1 MGDRTYN
8 LSNQEDRRVSST
20 GGAGQRKRD
29 KLLVFLDWL
38 RSFLIVMLLGIL
50 ITVFVVQRS
59 IIQGPSMEPTLND
72 GDQIFIEKVSK
83 HFSINR
89 GDIVTIDH
97 TDPSNPEILLIKRI
111 IGLPGELVEI
121 KEGAVY
127 INGEKLQED
136 YLPQNLETLVDPS
149 LDFEKLKLTEDQY
162 FVLGDNRPVS
172 KDSRRIG
179 PVREEQIIGKLLFK
193 FYPFNEIGIPK

>member
-1 MGDRTYN
+1 MGDRAFRFADQDY
-8 LSNQEDRRVSST
+8 QKMEMQPEREP
-20 GGAGQRKRD
+20 AKRD

-38 RSFLIVMLLGIL
+38 RTFLIVMLLGIL

-89 GDIVTIDH
+89 GDIVTLDH
-97 TDPSNPEILLIKRI
+97 TDPDHPDVLLIKRI
-111 IGLPGELVEI
+111 IGLPGELVEL
-121 KEGAVY
+121 KDGAVY
-127 INGEKLQED
+127 IDGEKLQED
-136 YLPQNLETLVDPS
+136 YLPKDLPTLADPD
-149 LDFEKLKLTEDQY
+149 LDFSKLKLTDDQY

-179 PVREEQIIGKLLFK
+179 PVRENQIIGKLLVK

>member
-1 MGDRTYN
+1 MEDRTYN
-8 LSNQEDRRVSST
+8 LSNQEDRRVSSP

>member
-1 MGDRTYN
+1 MRTYN
-8 LSNQEDRRVSST
+8 LSDQEDRRISSP
-20 GGAGQRKRD
+20 GGAGQSKRD

-121 KEGAVY
+121 KEGGVY
-127 INGEKLQED
+127 INGEKLQEN

-149 LDFEKLKLTEDQY
+149 LDFEKIKLTEDQY

>member
-8 LSNQEDRRVSST
+8 LSNQEDRRVSSP